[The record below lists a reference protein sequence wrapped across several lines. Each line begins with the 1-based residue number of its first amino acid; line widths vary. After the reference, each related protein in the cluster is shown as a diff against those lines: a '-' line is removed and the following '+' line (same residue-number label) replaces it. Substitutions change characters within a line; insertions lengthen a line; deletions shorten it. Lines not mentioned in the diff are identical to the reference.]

1 MSEDIH
7 INNNIRNMKSK
18 PMREEEPSNTN
29 RNMNESIYKAVEYYK
44 NIGKIICQEPT
55 T

>member
-1 MSEDIH
+1 MSEDID

-29 RNMNESIYKAVEYYK
+29 TSE
-44 NIGKIICQEPT
+44 
-55 T
+55 